1 MDDFDLF
8 EELISLRKKQKQ
20 ILDQSV
26 KEVSDYVM
34 NMDFASL
41 YPSELSNSI
50 KATTVTMTMRFPNKM
65 KSKIEKINKILEN
78 VRKGEENSTRASKD
92 H

>member
-1 MDDFDLF
+1 MDDFDLC
-8 EELISLRKKQKQ
+8 EELNSLRKKKKQ

-26 KEVSDYVM
+26 KKVSDYVM

-41 YPSELSNSI
+41 YPS
-50 KATTVTMTMRFPNKM
+50 TMAMRFPNKM

-78 VRKGEENSTRASKD
+78 VRKGERDSTRTCESY
-92 H
+92 